1 MKFSYETQGANS
13 YMVCEVGDDE
23 ELDSL
28 SLGMITNNKIPGFV
42 AALFTQINDKK
53 YIKYNISAKVPAE
66 QLFAGTVNRKQLLG
80 VFGSIMNAIL
90 AAEEYMIDEQSLLF
104 DLKNIYVDVSTYTAE
119 LICVPLQNTKDLN
132 LNIFLKNIMFNTRFD
147 ESENCDYVAKIISF
161 LNASSVV
168 SAKEFKKLIGT
179 LMNPEGGA
187 AIVQNGMSQDLS
199 DAAVDNVYSDSEDM
213 RIISNNMNDMAENQ
227 ENINTLHVHREVQ
240 YNNSNMMSGTN
251 KSTSSINQSNGKNEP
266 IPQIKRSAQGFAIPN
281 ANGQASYAGN
291 TKLDNKKAEAVQTD
305 TEKPISL
312 GYLLMHYNSEN
323 AAQYKAQK
331 KRKGSSATTNMDGN
345 TVALPIDKK
354 TAKKQKKTKKSNNM
368 PYPGMQQE
376 MNPNMMNNH
385 SGMQN
390 MQQGMNPNMMNNR
403 SDMQN
408 VQHMDMQNVG
418 NTRNFGETVVLNAS
432 AGIGETT
439 VLGVSA
445 QSFNPYLIR
454 QKSNEKIEI
463 NKPIFRIGKEK
474 SYVDYFISDNSAVS
488 RSHVNIIKKEAKY
501 YVVDTNSTNHTY
513 INGAMIPCN
522 QEIEIMSGDKLRLAN
537 EEFEFHIG

>member
-474 SYVDYFISDNSAVS
+474 SYVDYFI
-488 RSHVNIIKKEAKY
+488 
-501 YVVDTNSTNHTY
+501 
-513 INGAMIPCN
+513 
-522 QEIEIMSGDKLRLAN
+522 
-537 EEFEFHIG
+537 